1 MLDFHDWYHCFHY
14 SGAFHCNHN
23 HFHYP
28 HIFNYSS
35 LLSLHLL
42 ITITVACPIL
52 GDLWK
57 SYSGSADLADH
68 PILSYI
74 KVSEWSQCHHLR
86 HHHYHHP
93 PLPFTNKN
101 WKVLF
106 NLILSFQHN
115 LKVRL
120 AWVCKRD
127 ESGVI
132 FERESENIWAW
143 MWKYGVSEWVSMYL
157 HFVTKGWMAGGV
169 HYKERGGM

>member
-1 MLDFHDWYHCFHY
+1 MLAKRPVHLFICFAIYTFADLVVFNNRTTIQLLVQDFGNRVIIIFTHPWYHHIITSLNYTTKMIIYLSMLNFHDWYHCCQY

-23 HFHYP
+23 HYP
-28 HIFNYSS
+28 HIFHYSS

-93 PLPFTNKN
+93 PP
-101 WKVLF
+101 
-106 NLILSFQHN
+106 
-115 LKVRL
+115 
-120 AWVCKRD
+120 
-127 ESGVI
+127 
-132 FERESENIWAW
+132 
-143 MWKYGVSEWVSMYL
+143 
-157 HFVTKGWMAGGV
+157 
-169 HYKERGGM
+169 

>member
-1 MLDFHDWYHCFHY
+1 MLDFHDWYHCCHY

-23 HFHYP
+23 HYP
-28 HIFNYSS
+28 HIFNYSP

-127 ESGVI
+127 ESGVFI
-132 FERESENIWAW
+132 CMR
-143 MWKYGVSEWVSMYL
+143 KYLSLNVKVRCEWVSEYV
-157 HFVTKGWMAGGV
+157 FTFCNKRVDG
-169 HYKERGGM
+169 RGCPL